1 MEAGRPARSG
11 TLIAIL
17 RCPTL
22 PMIDPTSPSHSG
34 EVAIT
39 FLGAAG
45 EVTGSCFR
53 VDCRE
58 GRFLVDCG
66 MFQGGRDADERNTGA
81 LDFDVAALD
90 FVVLT
95 HAHIDHSGLLP
106 KLTARGFRGP
116 IIATPAT
123 TDLARVMLPDSAHIQ
138 EKESEWARE
147 RDRQRSPRN
156 AGRRH
161 ADRARAGDDGRGD
174 DGSEP
179 LYTLADAEHCLR
191 QFRPQAYDI
200 ETSPKPGIALRFRDA
215 GHILGSAIA
224 EIWIGAG
231 AARRK
236 LVFSG
241 DIGQPGRPVLADPTP
256 VPDAD
261 VLVVESTYGDR
272 LHKDLATTYDEFAG
286 VLARTLPRG
295 NVVIPAFAVGR
306 TQEVLY
312 VLADLVRLG
321 RAPALT
327 IFVDSP
333 LATRAT
339 EITAK
344 YAATLDRESRDLAAW
359 QAQHRDRV
367 RIVFTE
373 SPQDS
378 MAINEI
384 RAGAVIVAASGMCD
398 AGRVKHHLRLNLPRP
413 ECAVVFTGFQ
423 AGGTLGRQI
432 VDGATQVRLF
442 RQDVPVRASIHT
454 IGGLSAH
461 GDQAALLGW
470 LGGFRQPPAR
480 AFVVHGER
488 DTAVGF
494 AALVRERLQWPS
506 VEIPARGDRMR
517 IA

>member
-1 MEAGRPARSG
+1 
-11 TLIAIL
+11 
-17 RCPTL
+17 
-22 PMIDPTSPSHSG
+22 MIDSNAPGHPD

-45 EVTGSCFR
+45 EVTGSCYR

-66 MFQGGRDADERNTGA
+66 MFQGGRDADERNAGA

-138 EKESEWARE
+138 EKEHEWARE
-147 RDRQRSPRN
+147 RDRQRPPRN

-161 ADRARAGDDGRGD
+161 ADRPRAGADGRGD
-174 DGSEP
+174 EGPEP

-191 QFRPQAYDI
+191 QFRPQAYDV
-200 ETSPKPGIALRFRDA
+200 ETAPKPGLALRFRDA

-224 EIWIGAG
+224 EIWIGTG

-272 LHKDLATTYDEFAG
+272 LHKDLATTYDEISA
-286 VLARTLPRG
+286 VLGSTLPRG

-306 TQEVLY
+306 TQEVIH
-312 VLADLVRLG
+312 VLADLVRQQ
-321 RAPALT
+321 RAPVLT
-327 IFVDSP
+327 VFVDSP
-333 LATRAT
+333 LATMAT
-339 EITAK
+339 RIHAR
-344 YAATLDRESRDLAAW
+344 YGALQDGESREVARWLAAHP
-359 QAQHRDRV
+359 QRMRV
-367 RIVFTE
+367 QFTE
-373 SPQDS
+373 TPQDS
-378 MAINEI
+378 MAINAI
-384 RAGAVIVAASGMCD
+384 SRGAVIIAASGMCEG
-398 AGRVKHHLRLNLPRP
+398 GRIRHHLRHLLPRS
-413 ECAVVFTGFQ
+413 ESAVVFTGFQ
-423 AGGTLGRQI
+423 AAGTLGRSL
-432 VDGATQVRLF
+432 VDGATRVRLF
-442 RQDVPVRASIHT
+442 REEVAVRASIHT

-461 GDQAALLGW
+461 GDRAALLDW
-470 LGGFRQPPAR
+470 LRGFTTPPSR

-488 DTAVGF
+488 DTAENF
-494 AALVRERLQWPS
+494 ALALRDELHFPS
-506 VEIPARGDRMR
+506 VTVPGPGECVELA
-517 IA
+517 

>member
-1 MEAGRPARSG
+1 MTTIERGPASAAGA
-11 TLIAIL
+11 
-17 RCPTL
+17 
-22 PMIDPTSPSHSG
+22 
-34 EVAIT
+34 VAIS

-53 VDCRE
+53 VDCGQ

-66 MFQGGRDADERNTGA
+66 MFQGGRDADEKNASA
-81 LDFDVAALD
+81 LDFDAATLD

-106 KLTARGFRGP
+106 RLTARGFRGP
-116 IIATPAT
+116 IYATPAT
-123 TDLARVMLPDSAHIQ
+123 ADLAGVMLPDSAHIQ

-147 RDRQRSPRN
+147 REHDRRSAPR
-156 AGRRH
+156 
-161 ADRARAGDDGRGD
+161 RAQGERRAGHRAPPEPPADAV
-174 DGSEP
+174 P
-179 LYTLADAEHCLR
+179 LYTLADAERCLR
-191 QFRPQAYDI
+191 QFRPLAYDV
-200 ETSPKPGIALRFRDA
+200 ETDPRPGIALRFRDA

-224 EIWIGAG
+224 EIRIGDG
-231 AARRK
+231 GARRK

-241 DIGQPGRPVLADPTP
+241 DIGQPGRPVLGDPTP

-339 EITAK
+339 EITAR
-344 YAATLDRESRDLAAW
+344 YASILDRESRDLAAW
-359 QAQHRDRV
+359 QARHRDRV
-367 RIVFTE
+367 RVVFTE

-384 RAGAVIVAASGMCD
+384 RSGAVIVAASGMCD

-413 ECAVVFTGFQ
+413 ECAIVFTGFQ

-432 VDGATQVRLF
+432 VDGAAHVRLF
-442 RQDVPVRASIHT
+442 RQDVAVRASVHT

-470 LGGFRQPPAR
+470 LAGFRRPPAR
-480 AFVVHGER
+480 VFVVHGER
-488 DTAVGF
+488 DTALGF
-494 AALVRERLQWPS
+494 GALIRERLHWPS
-506 VEIPARGDRMR
+506 VEIPARGDR
-517 IA
+517 IPLA